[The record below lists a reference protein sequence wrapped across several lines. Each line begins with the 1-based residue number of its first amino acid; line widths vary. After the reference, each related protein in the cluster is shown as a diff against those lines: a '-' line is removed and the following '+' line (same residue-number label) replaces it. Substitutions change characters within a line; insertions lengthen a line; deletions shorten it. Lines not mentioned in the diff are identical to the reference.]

1 MKSAKAAS
9 LSAMSINQRLHDYL
23 HGLTLQ
29 KMGVPALHLVI
40 DDEADLLDNSL
51 TMIDDCFEPL
61 HSALTSISKFR
72 ELEWLFGDSDGLFFG
87 IKLLA

>member
-1 MKSAKAAS
+1 MKSAKAES

-40 DDEADLLDNSL
+40 DDEADLPDNTL
-51 TMIDDCFEPL
+51 TMIDDCVEPL
-61 HSALTSISKFR
+61 HSALTSIS
-72 ELEWLFGDSDGLFFG
+72 
-87 IKLLA
+87 